1 MTRDLIRL
9 YAETSRDMSEV
20 QHYMVQAAQPAGG
33 LQQEQ
38 HHNADVQLVQTDVQ
52 QPHFDNA
59 AHNLQQC
66 GSYMVVNHPSDTP
79 AGNYQYPDGSHMV
92 AVYSDDPDSNSTGAA
107 KWYGSLDSV
116 NDHAAL
122 CSDAAQ
128 LGEPVWNGQQALQDA
143 AVAKKGAPA
152 DVPRHDTPTS
162 VFDIFNSLDISA
174 ATSTAPLA
182 AQHQLHQHSTGTHA
196 IAGVFVASLARTAV
210 SVHTENLPAG
220 SGMVCLQQHDGC
232 SAPFQRSLCLLLF
245 NREA

>member
-1 MTRDLIRL
+1 MTRHQIRV
-9 YAETSRDMSEV
+9 YAEISRDMSEV
-20 QHYMVQAAQPAGG
+20 QDCMAQATQPAGR

-38 HHNADVQLVQTDVQ
+38 HHSADVQLVQTDMQ

-66 GSYMVVNHPSDTP
+66 GGYMVVNHPSDNP

-92 AVYSDDPDSNSTGAA
+92 AVYNDDPNSNSTSAV
-107 KWYGSLDSV
+107 KWYGSLDSGV
-116 NDHAAL
+116 NHAAL

-128 LGEPVWNGQQALQDA
+128 MGQPIWNGQQALQDA
-143 AVAKKGAPA
+143 AVAKEGAPA
-152 DVPRHDTPTS
+152 DVSRHDTPTS

-182 AQHQLHQHSTGTHA
+182 AQHQSHQHNTGMHA
-196 IAGVFVASLARTAV
+196 VAWFFALSLARTTV
-210 SVHTENLPAG
+210 SVHREVLLAG
-220 SGMVCLQQHDGC
+220 SHMMCLQRCDAC
-232 SAPFQRSLCLLLF
+232 SALFQRSLDLLLF